1 LNLREFSMGSNNMW
15 RELRSI
21 GTRALTG
28 GLMVLAAQTPVAFG
42 QRQGD
47 EPSASVQHTTWNQGV
62 VAAEIAWLANPTT
75 FHENL
80 TAALAG
86 DYLEIRG
93 SISSEATRMVA
104 MRLAREA
111 SRMPVVDHMESA
123 SAPAPASPDRPLNSI
138 YKDAVQAL
146 YHGVPQLSRGLTIST
161 LDRGE
166 VVVRGE
172 VPTLDDK
179 LAVSRC
185 LKLVAGCNCVRNQVR
200 TRVTSSAPSTIA
212 TVSKAPVQDNSLL
225 ARLGL
230 VQPRTEVPYSSP
242 AWTQTSPSR
251 ATALPK
257 SAKPELVALP
267 TNATNTPPPQVRSE
281 SMPDFVPPISAESWR
296 ENKVA
301 KTAPIVEPIILTSAN
316 IMSEAGKLRMAIAE
330 TCGVAETKLRVVAGA
345 DKTLTVTLSVPDVE
359 TGTRLAAKIL
369 AMPELV
375 PYGVSLDVSIA
386 R

>member
-1 LNLREFSMGSNNMW
+1 MRRNDIW
-15 RELRSI
+15 RDLRSM

-28 GLMVLAAQTPVAFG
+28 GLMLLAARTPVAFCQMPG
-42 QRQGD
+42 A
-47 EPSASVQHTTWNQGV
+47 EPSASVMHTAWNQGV
-62 VAAEIAWLANPTT
+62 VAAEIAWLADPAT

-80 TAALAG
+80 TAVVAG

-93 SISSEATRMVA
+93 SVSNEAARMVA

-111 SRMPVVDHMESA
+111 SRMPVVDHAETA
-123 SAPAPASPDRPLNSI
+123 SAPVLASPDRPLNSI

-146 YHGVPQLSRGLTIST
+146 YHGVPHLSRSLTIST

-200 TRVTSSAPSTIA
+200 ARVTLAATSTVA
-212 TVSKAPVQDNSLL
+212 TAAKPAAQDNSLL

-230 VQPRTEVPYSSP
+230 VQPRTEAPSSSQALAHTYSN
-242 AWTQTSPSR
+242 R
-251 ATALPK
+251 AMPG

-267 TNATNTPPPQVRSE
+267 TNATNTSPPQVKSD
-281 SMPDFVPPISAESWR
+281 SMPDFVPPLPAESWR

-316 IMSEAGKLRMAIAE
+316 TMSEVGKLRLAIAQ
-330 TCGVAETKLRVVAGA
+330 TCGVEESKLRVVTGAGSA
-345 DKTLTVTLSVPDVE
+345 LAITLSVPDIE
-359 TGTRLAAKIL
+359 MGTRLAAKIL

>member
-1 LNLREFSMGSNNMW
+1 MKSNDIW
-15 RELRSI
+15 RDLRSI

-28 GLMVLAAQTPVAFG
+28 GLMALAAQTPLAFC
-42 QRQGD
+42 QIPGD
-47 EPSASVQHTTWNQGV
+47 EPSASVQHAAWNQGV
-62 VAAEIAWLANPTT
+62 MAAEIAWLANPAT

-80 TAALAG
+80 TGAVAG

-93 SISSEATRMVA
+93 SVSNEATRMVA

-111 SRMPVVDHMESA
+111 SRMPVVDHTETA
-123 SAPAPASPDRPLNSI
+123 SAAAPASPDRPLNAI

-146 YHGVPQLSRGLTIST
+146 YHGVPHLSRGLTVST

-172 VPTLDDK
+172 VPTLEDK

-200 TRVTSSAPSTIA
+200 TRVTSAATSTVA
-212 TVSKAPVQDNSLL
+212 TVSKPPLQDNSLL

-242 AWTQTSPSR
+242 ALAHTYPTR
-251 ATALPK
+251 APAVPG

-267 TNATNTPPPQVRSE
+267 TNATNVSPPQVKIE
-281 SMPDFVPPISAESWR
+281 SMPDFVPPLSADSWR

-301 KTAPIVEPIILTSAN
+301 RAAPVASPIILTSATT
-316 IMSEAGKLRMAIAE
+316 MSDASKLRLAIAE
-330 TCGVAETKLRVVAGA
+330 TCGVEESKVRVVSGA
-345 DKTLTVTLSVPDVE
+345 EKALTITLTVPDVE
-359 TGTRLAAKIL
+359 AGTRLAAKVL